1 VISNWAENRYPNL
14 VYWNRLDRG
23 GYLAAFEQP
32 DLFLK
37 ELRGWF
43 GKLRSPES

>member
-43 GKLRSPES
+43 